1 MKRSIPVILCLA
13 LLICSCGQTYK
24 PWEGFTYAFDKDGR
38 TTVLVN
44 HDKHHYMLFTNP
56 PNLENSLNHTP
67 DGKIDRIIKDNPS
80 WQFLIYCRCCQEDST
95 KLMSILKKH
104 DCSFPVIMDP
114 EGEFLKINRIEETYS
129 EIGLICD
136 KEGKCHGVS
145 TIGTSQSFFDQ
156 QFRKAKSE
164 IR

>member
-1 MKRSIPVILCLA
+1 MKRLQPIILSLA
-13 LLICSCGQTYK
+13 LIACSCRQTYV
-24 PWEGFTYAFDKDGR
+24 PWEGYTFAFDKDGR
-38 TTVLVN
+38 TPVLVV
-44 HDKHHYMLFTNP
+44 HDKHHYMLSTKLP
-56 PNLENSLNHTP
+56 LLENTLQHTP
-67 DGKIDRIIKDNPS
+67 DGKTDRIIEENPS
-80 WQFLIYCRCCQEDST
+80 WQFLIYCRCSPEDST
-95 KLMSILKKH
+95 KLMSILKKY
-104 DCSFPVIMDP
+104 DCTFPVIMDP

-164 IR
+164 IE